1 MADVKS
7 LFRKK
12 TKSATKA
19 KAEPA
24 KPYVRLSLRVC
35 ACMYGVVVPLLSWVS
50 SDSARGTGP

>member
-1 MADVKS
+1 MSDVKS

-24 KPYVRLSLRVC
+24 KPYVPLSLFVC
-35 ACMYGVVVPLLSWVS
+35 VRA
-50 SDSARGTGP
+50 